1 MKLSSQQEPTHHVI
15 KPAGSPTARSSG
27 RCRRTR
33 IWRSPNCWSASSG
46 AQEKIFRGE
55 RSSSLCTTVVHDCQN
70 ESWVVVVVSALVRSH
85 HPSRSDK
92 YQWLSFSFTW
102 MQQFSQW
109 VSCYDGCRT
118 KVQAAVPFLFSF
130 RSTSASVCL
139 AMPPIVVKSR
149 DVPTHGADWHKKA
162 AVIHHS
168 YLCIRPP
175 SLIWHNSFC
184 LQ

>member
-1 MKLSSQQEPTHHVI
+1 MREKKI
-15 KPAGSPTARSSG
+15 FRCAR
-27 RCRRTR
+27 TK
-33 IWRSPNCWSASSG
+33 SSG
-46 AQEKIFRGE
+46 A
-55 RSSSLCTTVVHDCQN
+55 RSSSLCTTVVRDCQN

-92 YQWLSFSFTW
+92 YQRLSFSFTS

-130 RSTSASVCL
+130 CSTSASVCL

-168 YLCIRPP
+168 FLCIRPP

-184 LQ
+184 LQKTFLLPVEMQVSLLFLLPHQML